1 MADETGVMDMDAET
15 PEQIAQHY
23 KAMSD
28 SVWLINAVIA
38 GEQMA
43 NDTQDEK
50 NGCVDRNVRHLEIM
64 LAKDFWTVEDMT
76 AVNAA
81 VAAGKEYTGGS

>member
-1 MADETGVMDMDAET
+1 MENQT

-23 KAMSD
+23 KALLD

-43 NDTQDEK
+43 DQPDADKKDT
-50 NGCVDRNVRHLEIM
+50 VDRNVKHLELM
-64 LAKDFWTVEDMT
+64 VAKDFWTTENM
-76 AVNAA
+76 APVNSAI
-81 VAAGKEYTGGS
+81 AAGNAYTA

>member
-1 MADETGVMDMDAET
+1 MENQT

-23 KAMSD
+23 KAMGD

-38 GEQMA
+38 GETMSEESDA
-43 NDTQDEK
+43 EK
-50 NGCVDRNVRHLEIM
+50 KAAVERNVAHLEAM
-64 LAKDFWTVEDMT
+64 LKQDYWTTEDMT

-81 VAAGKEYTGGS
+81 VAAGKAYV

>member
-1 MADETGVMDMDAET
+1 MENQT

-23 KAMSD
+23 KAMGD

-38 GEQMA
+38 GETMPNA
-43 NDTQDEK
+43 PAAEK
-50 NGCVDRNVRHLEIM
+50 KATVERNVAHLELM
-64 LAKDFWTVEDMT
+64 KAKDFWTTEDMT

-81 VAAGKEYTGGS
+81 ITAGKAYVG

>member
-1 MADETGVMDMDAET
+1 MEEQT

-23 KAMSD
+23 KAMGD
-28 SVWLINAVIA
+28 SVQLINAVIA

-43 NDTQDEK
+43 GDTQEAKDD
-50 NGCVDRNVRHLEIM
+50 CVDRNVRHLEIM
-64 LAKDFWTVEDMT
+64 LAKDFWTSEDMT

-81 VAAGKEYTGGS
+81 VAAGKAYTG